1 MRNKPMSHTILAA
14 FVCVCLGL
22 PAVSAAE
29 GKVEK
34 LTFGS
39 GGVNRTYYLF
49 VPEKAAGGSAP
60 MLLLLHGSGR
70 NGKTLIDPWLPL
82 AKSEGIVLVA
92 PDSSNPSGWR
102 IPEDGPDF
110 LHDLVELVRITHDV
124 VDERRMYV
132 FGHSAGAIHG
142 LGLGLL
148 ESEYFAAIA
157 AHAGVVAPQMGQM
170 IDRAPR
176 KIPMA
181 IWVGTNDQLF
191 PVAAVRQTRDALNA
205 HGFNLQLTEIKGH
218 THDYYTP
225 SGGINKQVWAFLK
238 DHKLSAEP
246 KYQQYQLTK

>member
-1 MRNKPMSHTILAA
+1 MRTILAVLFGA
-14 FVCVCLGL
+14 CFCL
-22 PAVSAAE
+22 PASVAAE
-29 GKVEK
+29 AKVQK
-34 LTFGS
+34 LTLEFG
-39 GGVNRTYYLF
+39 GATRTYYLF
-49 VPEKAAGGSAP
+49 VPDKPAGGSAP
-60 MLLLLHGSGR
+60 LLLLLHGSGR
-70 NGKTLIDPWLPL
+70 NGKTLIDPWLSL

-110 LHDLVELVRITHDV
+110 LYALVELVRITHDV

-132 FGHSAGAIHG
+132 FGHSAGATQG
-142 LGLGLL
+142 LIMGLL
-148 ESEYFAAIA
+148 ESEYFAAVGV
-157 AHAGVVAPQMGQM
+157 HAGVLPEQMGQM

-181 IWVGTNDQLF
+181 IWVGTNDAFF

-225 SGGINKQVWAFLK
+225 SGGINKQVWTFLK
-238 DHKLSAEP
+238 DHKLGAEP